1 MQYPEEFMTCIG
13 DVQCFTAKDGISGR
27 MIRES
32 EKGLVDTGFP
42 QVTFAVVAF
51 RNGEVFTA
59 STTCRK
65 GSVYNYKLACEKA
78 KQKAM
83 RKAYEHYRKQ
93 VIGTLI

>member
-1 MQYPEEFMTCIG
+1 MTCIG

-27 MIRES
+27 MLRES
-32 EKGLVDTGFP
+32 EKGSVDIGFP
-42 QVTFAVVAF
+42 QVTFAVVAL
-51 RNGEVFTA
+51 RNGETFTA

-65 GSVYNYKLACEKA
+65 DILCNYKIACEKA
-78 KQKAM
+78 TQKAM